1 MSKVLTR
8 NVALFG
14 GMILAGFVCV
24 QAAPMLRSVQ
34 GGRGPTVLAAER
46 PAIAAVAVAVCMI
59 VATAVACAVGR
70 VVNAAVGLFVLGA
83 GVFTLD
89 SRLGGL
95 RELIYAHSGKSAMFG
110 MAIET
115 LILAVLLLG
124 LILIVFTI
132 TGGFHDVEPEP
143 DGTRPHWL
151 KSNTA
156 LKSAGAGILVLPAV
170 WLIAQSPMKGQA
182 IAAVFFGAML
192 AGLIGRL
199 IAPHV
204 QPILLFVSPVL
215 FGAIGHLIA
224 GATMRAPLDDAYIAG
239 GGSAFARI
247 MPLDYV
253 AGSLLGVSFGLGW
266 AKSFLHHEEVPA
278 PAKA

>member
-1 MSKVLTR
+1 MSQVLNR

-24 QAAPMLRSVQ
+24 QAAPMMQSAQ
-34 GGRGPTVLAAER
+34 GGRGPTILSAER
-46 PAIAAVAVAVCMI
+46 PALAAVAVVVCLAI
-59 VATAVACAVGR
+59 ATAVACAVGR

-83 GVFTLD
+83 GVFALD

-95 RELIYAHSGKSAMFG
+95 RELVFAHSGKSAMFG

-115 LILAVLLLG
+115 LVLALILLG
-124 LILIVFTI
+124 MVLIVFTI
-132 TGGFHDVEPEP
+132 TRGFHDVEPEA

-151 KSNTA
+151 TSEAA

-199 IAPHV
+199 VAPHV
-204 QPILLFVSPVL
+204 QPILLFVSPL
-215 FGAIGHLIA
+215 IFGAIGHVIA
-224 GATMRAPLDDAYIAG
+224 GATMRAPLDDAFIAG
-239 GGSAFARI
+239 STSAFARI

-253 AGSLLGVSFGLGW
+253 VGSLLGVSFGLGW